1 MGVNSTMYFV
11 CSLFT
16 SLKSERLANRV
27 ASHVASTATGV
38 RNARLT
44 RVTLLEAEIVT

>member
-16 SLKSERLANRV
+16 SRKSERLVSRV
-27 ASHVASTATGV
+27 AARVTSTATGV

-44 RVTLLEAEIVT
+44 RVMLLEAEIVT